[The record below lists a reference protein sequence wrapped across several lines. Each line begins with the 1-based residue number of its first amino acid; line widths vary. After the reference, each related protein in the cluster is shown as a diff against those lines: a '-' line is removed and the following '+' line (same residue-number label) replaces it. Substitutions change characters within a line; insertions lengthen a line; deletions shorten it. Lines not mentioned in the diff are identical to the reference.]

1 MRLPSLK
8 FLKTFQVAAKL
19 KSFKAAAEELFLT
32 PSAVS
37 HQIKALEEQ
46 LGVALFDRGVR
57 TLSLTD
63 AGAHYLEHISDIFA
77 KLESVT
83 EQLKIRYGRSILRL
97 NVPPFFARVM
107 ILPKLA
113 SFTQVREDAD
123 IRIETMPSAPKTHPP
138 EADLSILVGTG
149 PWEGFTVHELFTQSF
164 IPACSPGFLMEN
176 PIETH
181 ADLNGKN
188 LLLHE
193 ERRDAWE
200 RWAAGL
206 KIPPIKPNRLVRLN
220 TMSAV
225 VLAAE
230 QGVGVALVP
239 SRLSADRFAA
249 KGLVKVFDE
258 ELQTNESYV
267 LLHRPE
273 DGERE
278 DLQELTRWIL
288 HECGVSEASEPLLA
302 DTGARS
308 VTQVS
313 RVKELEP
320 P

>member
-32 PSAVS
+32 ASAVS

-46 LGVALFDRGVR
+46 LGVALFERGAR

-83 EQLKIRYGRSILRL
+83 EQLKVRYGRSILRL

-107 ILPKLA
+107 ILPRLA
-113 SFTQVREDAD
+113 SFTQAREDTD
-123 IRIETMPSAPKTHPP
+123 IRIETTSSAPKTHPP
-138 EADLSILVGTG
+138 EADLSIVVGPG
-149 PWEGFTVHELFTQSF
+149 PWEGLVVHELFRQSF
-164 IPACSPGFLMEN
+164 IAACSPGFLAEN
-176 PIETH
+176 PMDAY

-200 RWAAGL
+200 RWASGL

-239 SRLSADRFAA
+239 SRLSVDRFAA
-249 KGLVKVFDE
+249 GGLVKLFDA

-288 HECGVSEASEPLLA
+288 TECRVPEASPA
-302 DTGARS
+302 ARVGAS
-308 VTQVS
+308 A
-313 RVKELEP
+313 
-320 P
+320 

>member
-19 KSFKAAAEELFLT
+19 KSFKAAAEELFIT

-46 LGVALFDRGVR
+46 LGVALFERGAR

-63 AGAHYLEHISDIFA
+63 AGAHYLEHIGDIFA

-83 EQLKIRYGRSILRL
+83 EQLKVRYGRSILRL
-97 NVPPFFARVM
+97 NVPPFFARVLL
-107 ILPKLA
+107 LPRLA
-113 SFTQVREDAD
+113 SFTQAREETD
-123 IRIETMPSAPKTHPP
+123 IRIETNSSTPKTHPP
-138 EADLSILVGTG
+138 EADLSVVVGTG
-149 PWEGFTVHELFTQSF
+149 PWEGLTVHELFAQSF
-164 IPACSPGFLMEN
+164 IAACSPSFLAEN
-176 PIETH
+176 PIE
-181 ADLNGKN
+181 AYEDLNGKN

-200 RWAAGL
+200 RWASGV
-206 KIPPIKPNRLVRLN
+206 KIEPIKPNRLVRLN

-249 KGLVKVFDE
+249 GGLVRLFDD
-258 ELQTNESYV
+258 ELATNENYV

-273 DGERE
+273 DGQRE

-288 HECGVSEASEPLLA
+288 NECRTPDVSPPLREAASAP
-302 DTGARS
+302 RM
-308 VTQVS
+308 
-313 RVKELEP
+313 KELEP
-320 P
+320 R

>member
-8 FLKTFQVAAKL
+8 FLKTFQVAARL
-19 KSFKAAAEELFLT
+19 KSFKAAAEELHLT

-46 LGVALFDRGVR
+46 LGVALFDRGMR
-57 TLSLTD
+57 TLALTD

-77 KLESVT
+77 RLESVT
-83 EQLKIRYGRSILRL
+83 EQLKMRYGRSILRL
-97 NVPPFFARVM
+97 NVPPFFARALL
-107 ILPKLA
+107 LPRLA
-113 SFTQVREDAD
+113 SFTQAREDTD
-123 IRIETMPSAPKTHPP
+123 IRIETSSSAPKSHPP
-138 EADLSILVGTG
+138 EADLSVVVGLG
-149 PWEGFTVHELFTQSF
+149 PWEGFTVHELFAQSF
-164 IPACSPGFLMEN
+164 IAACSPGFLLEN
-176 PIETH
+176 PIESY

-200 RWAAGL
+200 RWATGL
-206 KIPPIKPNRLVRLN
+206 KIPAIKPNRLVRLN

-249 KGLVKVFDE
+249 GGLVKLFTDE
-258 ELQTNESYV
+258 LTTKESYV
-267 LLHRPE
+267 ILHRPE
-273 DGERE
+273 DGARE

-288 HECGVSEASEPLLA
+288 SEC
-302 DTGARS
+302 
-308 VTQVS
+308 
-313 RVKELEP
+313 RVA
-320 P
+320 